1 MGLILLLDTF
11 DIYEERIWML
21 YKDVCKQDITNTI
34 ACLRACQ
41 LGMITESDLN
51 NSIDNRGNGIVPDEI
66 TKKVQERLPQ
76 FGQIAEL
83 N

>member
-1 MGLILLLDTF
+1 MILLLDTF

-21 YKDVCKQDITNTI
+21 YKDVCKQDIINTL

-51 NSIDNRGNGIVPDEI
+51 NSIDNTGSKIVPDEI
-66 TKKVQERLPQ
+66 LKKVQERLPE
-76 FGQIAEL
+76 FGQRAEL